1 MALVGVSRLTR
12 RVFTVKYRTA
22 ARSHVS
28 ILLFPSPKKLRGS
41 YHVEQTLGIFFLFR
55 SYRFSRVFCYLTFF
69 FFFLFFV
76 YSILFA
82 DIVGFTAISSTYP
95 ASELVHILNE
105 LFARFD
111 RLSQVYLLRIRH

>member
-28 ILLFPSPKKLRGS
+28 ILQFPSPKKLRGS

-69 FFFLFFV
+69 FFSYFSVFYLQTLSVLLPFLRPTRHRNW
-76 YSILFA
+76 S
-82 DIVGFTAISSTYP
+82 TSSTSCLPVLIVFRRYIYCV
-95 ASELVHILNE
+95 SVI
-105 LFARFD
+105 D
-111 RLSQVYLLRIRH
+111 